1 MAKKKVDYQGI
12 KMPIKKGDKVLI
24 LSGDS
29 KGSTGTVT
37 KIFTETYRA
46 LVEGEGI
53 RKAKR
58 HVRPTAEAPGGIVDR
73 DIPIHISNLMLVDS
87 KDIASRVKREKREID
102 GKVKTVR
109 VSKKTQEV
117 IG

>member
-1 MAKKKVDYQGI
+1 M
-12 KMPIKKGDKVLI
+12 I

-29 KGSTGTVT
+29 KGAVGTVT
-37 KIFTETYRA
+37 RVFTDTYRA
-46 LVEGEGI
+46 IVEGEGI
-53 RKAKR
+53 KKAKR
-58 HVRPTAEAPGGIVDR
+58 HVRPSAEQPGGIVDR

-87 KDIASRVKREKREID
+87 QGIASRVSREKREVE

-109 VSKKTQEV
+109 VSKKTKEV